1 MSGRDA
7 VHMLIDIVAKGGNL
21 LLNVAPGP
29 DGNWQ
34 DGAYRLLGQIGD
46 WMDVNSEAIYE
57 SEPIMPYKENNI
69 CMTQQPDG
77 SVHYLYLAEEGETMP
92 ESISIRSHKP
102 EANAVVTML
111 GMDEPLEWKEKE
123 YGFEIQ
129 IPGEIRNNPPCK
141 YAWTFR
147 VSLIRKDF

>member
-1 MSGRDA
+1 
-7 VHMLIDIVAKGGNL
+7 
-21 LLNVAPGP
+21 
-29 DGNWQ
+29 
-34 DGAYRLLGQIGD
+34 
-46 WMDVNSEAIYE
+46 
-57 SEPIMPYKENNI
+57 MPYKENNI